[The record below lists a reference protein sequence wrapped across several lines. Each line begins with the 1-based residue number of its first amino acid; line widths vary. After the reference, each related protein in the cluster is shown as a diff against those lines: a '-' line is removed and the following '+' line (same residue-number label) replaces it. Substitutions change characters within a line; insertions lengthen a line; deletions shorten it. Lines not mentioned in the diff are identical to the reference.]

1 MFFVYILYSASCNK
15 YYVGCTGDE
24 LDQRIRRHN
33 ADHKGFTGGY
43 GDWELKFK
51 EAFETKAEALRR
63 EKAVKSKKSRK
74 FIEELIAQHGQ
85 ASR

>member
-33 ADHKGFTGGY
+33 SDHKGFTGGY

-51 EAFETKAEALRR
+51 EAFGTKAEALRR
-63 EKAVKSKKSRK
+63 EKAIKSKSPENLLR
-74 FIEELIAQHGQ
+74 
-85 ASR
+85 S